1 MEPGDGDDGGRV
13 RYYLAAPFGADRR
26 DAYLAAGL
34 DLLYSPTYGKMPR
47 PCEDGRFVLDNGA
60 FSAYMSGTPWDEARF
75 YGLVRQI
82 ANLGI
87 APAFVVLPDIVAG
100 GLQSLARSMEH
111 VGKLPGDWRKYLP
124 VQDGMDKYDLI
135 PFIIDRVDGIFV
147 GGSTVWKWRTAK
159 DWCEFAHL
167 VGLDCHIGRVNSERQ
182 ILAARH
188 AEADSVDGSTASRH
202 HSVDR
207 LLRYRALLQEQAV
220 IE

>member
-1 MEPGDGDDGGRV
+1 M

-34 DLLYSPTYGKMPR
+34 DLLYSPTYGKVPR
-47 PCEDGRFVLDNGA
+47 PCEDGRFALDNGA
-60 FSAYMSGTPWDEARF
+60 FSAYVNRAIWDEARF
-75 YGLVRQI
+75 YRLVRQI
-82 ANLGI
+82 VDLGI
-87 APAFVVLPDIVAG
+87 APTFVVLPDIVAG
-100 GLQSLARSMEH
+100 GLQSLVRSMEH
-111 VGKLPGDWRKYLP
+111 VGKLPDDWRKYLP
-124 VQDGMDKYDLI
+124 VQDGMSVYDLI
-135 PFIIDRVDGIFV
+135 PAVITRIDGVFV

-188 AEADSVDGSTASRH
+188 AGADSVDGSTASRH

-220 IE
+220 VA

>member
-1 MEPGDGDDGGRV
+1 M

-60 FSAYMSGTPWDEARF
+60 FSAYMSNTPWDEARF

-82 ANLGI
+82 ADLGI
-87 APAFVVLPDIVAG
+87 APTFVVLPDIVAG

-111 VGKLPGDWRKYLP
+111 AGRLPDDWGRYLP
-124 VQDGMDKYDLI
+124 VQDGMSEYDLI
-135 PFIIDRVDGIFV
+135 PSTIDRIDGIFV
-147 GGSTVWKWRTAK
+147 GGSVVWKWRTAK
-159 DWCEFAHL
+159 DWCEFAHR

-188 AEADSVDGSTASRH
+188 AGADSVDGSTASRH
-202 HSVDR
+202 HSVNR

-220 IE
+220 IA

>member
-1 MEPGDGDDGGRV
+1 M

-34 DLLYSPTYGKMPR
+34 DLLYSPTYGIVPR
-47 PCEDGRFVLDNGA
+47 PCEDGRFALDNGA
-60 FSAYMSGTPWDEARF
+60 YSAYANHLPWDGDRF
-75 YGLVRQI
+75 YSYVHQIEERGLS
-82 ANLGI
+82 
-87 APAFVVLPDIVAG
+87 PEFVVLPDIVAG
-100 GLQSLARSMEH
+100 GLRSLVRSVEH
-111 VGKLPGDWRKYLP
+111 IEALPMAWRKYLP
-124 VQDGMDKYDLI
+124 VQDGMGKYDLI
-135 PFIIDRVDGIFV
+135 PSIIDRVDGIFV

-188 AEADSVDGSTASRH
+188 AGADSVDGSTASRH

-207 LLRYRALLQEQAV
+207 LLRYLALLQEQAV
-220 IE
+220 VA